1 MLTPNGLARAAV
13 RFRPSAFAGTFVAL
27 AMAAMI
33 VAACG
38 ILLETGLRAKVPPG
52 RYTNAPVVAAADQKA
67 HYGKGDSAD
76 SEPVPDRARL
86 DAALVSK
93 AAQAPGART
102 AVADVT
108 FQVTAATTNSTAT
121 GTGTTASTTPTP
133 LTAHNWSSTTFTG
146 EHLTTGT
153 APAPGEVVL
162 DHQAQVAGKQ
172 ARAGDRITLTTPTG
186 THTYR
191 VSGTTDSP
199 RPTPRPT
206 AWFADGEAV
215 ELSGHPGRVD
225 AIAVLPKPG
234 VTTKTLAAEV
244 TKALG
249 GKARIHTG
257 ADRGTVADPALD
269 EAKEILVALGA
280 SFGGTATMVAVFTA
294 AGTVALAVGQR
305 AREFALLRAIGTSPR
320 QIRRTIATEALL
332 VAPVAGAAGCL
343 PGVALAAWWFGQL
356 QDRGAIPEAVDLA
369 VSWIPLVTAAG
380 AVLLTAL
387 LAGYMAAHRSSRIKP
402 GQALTEASVERL
414 RIGWI
419 RTPLGLAAAA
429 GGIVCAGLAASTTG
443 EDAANAALG
452 IVMLFML
459 AVALLGPYIA
469 RACAALFGLPLRG
482 ASASAVLAAANS
494 RTNARRLASAI
505 TPIVL
510 AMAFSS
516 VLLFLRTSEDHV
528 TAQQQRDGI
537 TADHIVTADTP
548 GLAPDAVRRAE
559 RAPEVTAAVG
569 LLKTAV
575 LVPASGGTLQA
586 ATAQGVTGTARD
598 LAAVQ
603 DLKLKDGRLSLEPGE
618 TAVDASLARNAD
630 RTVGDRLPIRLPD
643 GTRAEPRIVAT
654 YERGMGLSQVTL
666 SRAALAGHVTN
677 AYDTELW
684 TKGGTAAGLKGLG
697 TVLARDDYTTAQS
710 VDRELNAWANNVMA
724 AVLGGFAAVAAVNT
738 LVMTVLDRR
747 RELGTLR
754 LIGSTRRQVLRMIR
768 WEALLVACAGIAL
781 GTAIAV
787 ATLVPMMN
795 GLTGQG
801 PYIPPLVYGALAG
814 TVVALGLTAAGLPA
828 RAALRGGTLE
838 E

>member
-1 MLTPNGLARAAV
+1 MFIPNGLARAAV
-13 RFRPSAFAGTFVAL
+13 RFRPSAFVGTFIAL

-38 ILLETGLRAKVPPG
+38 ILLETGLRAKVPPA
-52 RYTNAPVVAAADQKA
+52 RYVNAPVVAAADQRA
-67 HYGKGDSAD
+67 YYGKGDSAD

-86 DAALVSK
+86 DTALVAK
-93 AAQAPGART
+93 AAKAPGART

-108 FQVTAATTNSTAT
+108 FPATVTAAAPHN
-121 GTGTTASTTPTP
+121 TP

-146 EHLTTGT
+146 EHLTAGRPPT
-153 APAPGEVVL
+153 PGEVAL
-162 DHQAQVAGKQ
+162 NNATP
-172 ARAGDRITLTTPTG
+172 GDRVTLTTPTG

-191 VSGTTDSP
+191 VSGTTDGP
-199 RPTPRPT
+199 RTA
-206 AWFADGEAV
+206 AWFADEEAV
-215 ELSGHPGRVD
+215 RLSGHPDRID

-234 VTTKTLAAEV
+234 VPTDTLAAQV
-244 TKALG
+244 TQALG
-249 GKARIHTG
+249 GKAKIHTG
-257 ADRGTVADPALD
+257 ADRGTVEDPGLA
-269 EAKEILVALGA
+269 EAKEILIALGG
-280 SFGGTATMVAVFTA
+280 SFGGTATVVAVFTA

-305 AREFALLRAIGTSPR
+305 AREFALLRAIGARPR

-332 VAPVAGAAGCL
+332 VAPLAGVLGCV

-356 QDRGAIPEAVDLA
+356 RDRGAIPQPVDLA
-369 VSWIPLVTAAG
+369 ISWIPLVSAVG

-387 LAGYMAAHRSSRIKP
+387 FAGYMAAHRSSRIKP
-402 GQALTEASVERL
+402 GQALSEASVERL

-429 GGIVCAGLAASTTG
+429 GGLVCAGLAASTTG

-459 AVALLGPYIA
+459 AVALLGPFIA

-482 ASASAVLAAANS
+482 ADAPAVLAAANS

-528 TAQQQRDGI
+528 TAQQQRAGI
-537 TADHIVTADTP
+537 TADHIVTADGP

-559 RAPEVTAAVG
+559 GTPEVTAAVG
-569 LLKTAV
+569 LLRTSV
-575 LVPASGGTLQA
+575 LVPASGGTLQQ
-586 ATAQGVTGTARD
+586 ATAQGVTGTAGE

-603 DLKLKDGRLSLEPGE
+603 DLNVEDGRLSLGPGE
-618 TAVDASLARNAD
+618 IAVDAALAGNAD
-630 RTVGDRLPIRLPD
+630 VRVGDRLPIRLPD
-643 GTRAEPRIVAT
+643 GTKAQPRIVAT

-666 SRAALAGHVTN
+666 NRAALAPHVTN
-677 AYDTELW
+677 AFDTELW
-684 TKGGTAAGLKGLG
+684 TKGGTAAGLRELG
-697 TVLARDDYTTAQS
+697 TVLERDVYTTAQS
-710 VDRELNAWANNVMA
+710 MDRKLNAWANNVMV
-724 AVLGGFAAVAAVNT
+724 AVLGGFAAVAAANT

-754 LIGSTRRQVLRMIR
+754 LIGSTRRQVLRMIG
-768 WEALLVACAGIAL
+768 WEALLVALAGIGLGTGIAL
-781 GTAIAV
+781 

-801 PYIPPLVYGALAG
+801 PYIPPLMYGSLAAA
-814 TVVALGLTAAGLPA
+814 VVALGLTAATLPA
-828 RAALRGGTLE
+828 RAALRGETLE
-838 E
+838 P